1 MLTLQ
6 AISKSL
12 IAIMQKTKNTYEK
25 DFVLWTEETAT
36 NLKNKDFEALD
47 LPNLI
52 EEVKSLGK
60 NDRRSLKS
68 FIRQILVHKFKI
80 KYVANPNNINHWNEE
95 IANFQAEIET
105 LLEDSPSLKNRLQE
119 YLENQYPKAIRQFN
133 KKYPQ
138 YQVQKDFTIEDI
150 LN

>member
-1 MLTLQ
+1 
-6 AISKSL
+6 
-12 IAIMQKTKNTYEK
+12 MQRKKTAYNK
-25 DFVLWTEETAT
+25 DFVLWTEETVT
-36 NLKNKDFEALD
+36 NLKNRNFEALD
-47 LPNLI
+47 LLNLI
-52 EEVKSLGK
+52 EEVASLGK
-60 NDRRSLKS
+60 NDRRSIKS

-80 KYVANPNNINHWNEE
+80 KYVADPDNINHWQEE
-95 IANFQAEIET
+95 IANFQAEIEI

-119 YLENQYPKAIRQFN
+119 YFDNQYPKAIRQFN